1 MKKPY
6 SISIAAISAV
16 LLAVLASNLV
26 MASITDLNSDGG
38 INALK
43 LNVAP
48 MEIPVEIADA
58 VDSLVDLAPETY
70 EEAEASILPIRSRFI
85 LWTGNGA
92 HAMWGSYGNGRF
104 VGTDNQ
110 GKRCWGI
117 YGKGIFAGFYDG
129 DFFYGKYENG
139 NWNAQYL
146 FGLENSRGEYK
157 LFPAP
162 TLMADSVVP

>member
-1 MKKPY
+1 MKKTY
-6 SISIAAISAV
+6 SISLAAISA
-16 LLAVLASNLV
+16 LLLVIMASNLV
-26 MASITDLNSDGG
+26 MASISDLSTIGATNVQ
-38 INALK
+38 K
-43 LNVAP
+43 LNTVAIESSP
-48 MEIPVEIADA
+48 EI
-58 VDSLVDLAPETY
+58 VDDVTSLVDLAPETY
-70 EEAEASILPIRSRFI
+70 EEAEASILSARSRFI

-92 HAMWGSYGNGRF
+92 HVMWGSYGNGRF
-104 VGTDNQ
+104 VGTDNL

-139 NWNAQYL
+139 NWKAQYL

-162 TLMADSVVP
+162 TLSAENVVP